1 MLKLDLFVNISLALR
16 IFEYMRIAIDM
27 DEVLADPI
35 HKFIQLY
42 NRDHQVPLDLVI
54 KPGTEIF
61 QNVPDEVN
69 DKWFDYINE
78 KGFFR
83 DLPVIDG
90 AVEAVKKLQQKY
102 EVYIV
107 SAAMEFRNSLED
119 KLDWLAEH
127 FPFIDWKHIIFC
139 GDKIV
144 NVDIMIDDR
153 IKNFSGFNGRPLLFT
168 SPHNLLITEYERV
181 DNWQQVLN
189 KLM

>member
-1 MLKLDLFVNISLALR
+1 
-16 IFEYMRIAIDM
+16 MRIAIDM

-42 NRDHQVPLDLVI
+42 NRDHQVPLDLLI

-61 QNVPDEVN
+61 QNVPDEIN
-69 DKWFDYINE
+69 NKWFDYINE

-83 DLPVIDG
+83 DLPVIEG
-90 AVEAVKKLQQKY
+90 AVDAVKQLQQKY
-102 EVYIV
+102 DVYIV

-119 KLDWLAEH
+119 KLDWLGEY

-139 GDKIV
+139 GEKIV

-153 IKNFSGFNGRPLLFT
+153 IKNFSGFNGRSLLFT
-168 SPHNLLITEYERV
+168 SPHNLLISEYERV
-181 DNWQQVLN
+181 DNWQQVLD

>member
-1 MLKLDLFVNISLALR
+1 
-16 IFEYMRIAIDM
+16 MRIAIDM

-42 NRDHQVPLDLVI
+42 NRDHQVPLDLIV

-61 QNVPDEVN
+61 QNVPAEIN
-69 DKWFDYINE
+69 QKWFEYINE

-90 AVEAVKKLQQKY
+90 AVEAVRKLQENY

-107 SAAMEFRNSLED
+107 SAAMEFKNSLED
-119 KLDWLAEH
+119 KFDWLQEH
-127 FPFIDWKHIIFC
+127 FPFISWKQIIFC
-139 GDKIV
+139 GEKIV
-144 NVDIMIDDR
+144 DVDIMIDDR
-153 IKNFSGFNGRPLLFT
+153 IKNFADFKGRPLLFT
-168 SPHNLLITEYERV
+168 SPHNVLITEYERV
-181 DNWQQVLN
+181 DNWKQVLT